1 MRIIIVLL
9 LPFLLVSTT
18 QIDRD
23 TLSNGLVILTVE
35 AHKIPVVEM
44 RAYVRAGSVFDP
56 AGKEGLASLVSQ
68 MLIRGTE
75 YDSYDEIVRS
85 IESVGGVLTPFT
97 SEDYGGVSGKALSKD
112 LPELIHLMGE
122 CLTAPLFDSLELSRL
137 KRETVSFIKAQYNDP
152 FEISEKGFRNLIFG
166 DHPLGHF
173 PEGFDSTVMAVSG
186 FDIRSFYDDYYHPN
200 NTFLVCVGD
209 FSKDTL
215 MALLNESLGQWGRGV
230 LPDLRVAEPIATDR
244 KTAKI
249 IPMDISQAYIL
260 LGNLG
265 PKYGTIDWHATRV
278 MNYILG
284 GGGLTSRISSTI
296 REEKGLAYI
305 AYSYFRRFENG
316 GYFTAEVQTK
326 KENVSEAVHSLL
338 DEIQSIQDEI
348 HVQELESV
356 KKFYTGYLPLA
367 YDTYREMVQI
377 IAQIQMGGYGLDYL
391 ARFESEINALEIED
405 LNVVAQKYLH
415 PDRYYLLIV
424 GDVEPDDVDVEG
436 VEWIE

>member
-1 MRIIIVLL
+1 
-9 LPFLLVSTT
+9 
-18 QIDRD
+18 
-23 TLSNGLVILTVE
+23 
-35 AHKIPVVEM
+35 
-44 RAYVRAGSVFDP
+44 
-56 AGKEGLASLVSQ
+56 
-68 MLIRGTE
+68 
-75 YDSYDEIVRS
+75 
-85 IESVGGVLTPFT
+85 
-97 SEDYGGVSGKALSKD
+97 
-112 LPELIHLMGE
+112 
-122 CLTAPLFDSLELSRL
+122 
-137 KRETVSFIKAQYNDP
+137 
-152 FEISEKGFRNLIFG
+152 
-166 DHPLGHF
+166 
-173 PEGFDSTVMAVSG
+173 
-186 FDIRSFYDDYYHPN
+186 
-200 NTFLVCVGD
+200 
-209 FSKDTL
+209 
-215 MALLNESLGQWGRGV
+215 
-230 LPDLRVAEPIATDR
+230 
-244 KTAKI
+244 
-249 IPMDISQAYIL
+249 
-260 LGNLG
+260 
-265 PKYGTIDWHATRV
+265 
-278 MNYILG
+278 
-284 GGGLTSRISSTI
+284 
-296 REEKGLAYI
+296 LAYI